1 MIFYLKI
8 KILAIEILAM
18 KIHILIK
25 NHQIFIRYYCNFIIV
40 ISKGIIQG
48 LFYILFILIF
58 EFKTFKAHYNLLENK
73 FLVIII
79 SC

>member
-18 KIHILIK
+18 KIHILMK

-40 ISKGIIQG
+40 ISNIQG

>member
-8 KILAIEILAM
+8 KILAIM
-18 KIHILIK
+18 KIHILMK

-40 ISKGIIQG
+40 ISNIQG

>member
-40 ISKGIIQG
+40 ISNIQG

>member
-18 KIHILIK
+18 KIHILMK

-40 ISKGIIQG
+40 ISNIQG

-73 FLVIII
+73 FLIII
-79 SC
+79 IYC

>member
-18 KIHILIK
+18 KIHILMK

-40 ISKGIIQG
+40 ISNIKG
-48 LFYILFILIF
+48 LFYILLILIF
-58 EFKTFKAHYNLLENK
+58 GFKTFKAHYNLLENK

>member
-8 KILAIEILAM
+8 KILAIM
-18 KIHILIK
+18 KIHILMK
-25 NHQIFIRYYCNFIIV
+25 NYQIFIRYYCNFIIV
-40 ISKGIIQG
+40 ISNIQG

>member
-18 KIHILIK
+18 NILMK

-40 ISKGIIQG
+40 ISNIQG

>member
-8 KILAIEILAM
+8 KILAIM

-40 ISKGIIQG
+40 ISNIQG

>member
-8 KILAIEILAM
+8 KILAIM
-18 KIHILIK
+18 KIHILMK

-40 ISKGIIQG
+40 ISNIQG

-73 FLVIII
+73 FLIII
-79 SC
+79 IYC